1 VVTLPSSLHEA
12 RAAFAAAPP
21 VSLGQLVGV
30 HRAQF
35 VGPAWWLR
43 SGPLLT
49 GLGGMRRW
57 WGKHFWPAGEQEG
70 EPGGEQT
77 GTPAGSLDGQN
88 LLDRG
93 GRLVPSYPMSARVQP
108 SRFDGRPALVVRYP
122 PPAPLLWQQVTDE
135 LRPLDGHP
143 GVLVG
148 LTVTSVPVLTA
159 GMPFLLHRVDV
170 TPAPPPG

>member
-1 VVTLPSSLHEA
+1 VTLPSSLEEA
-12 RAAFAAAPP
+12 RQAFAGATG
-21 VSLGQLVGV
+21 VSLEQLVGV

-35 VGPAWWLR
+35 VGPAWWVR

-49 GLGGMRRW
+49 ALGGMQGW
-57 WGKHFWPAGEQEG
+57 WGKHFWPASEPAGEQ
-70 EPGGEQT
+70 
-77 GTPAGSLDGQN
+77 AGSLDGQN

-93 GRLVPSYPMSARVQP
+93 GRLVPSYPMHARVQP
-108 SRFDGRPALVVRYP
+108 SRFDGGPALVVGYP
-122 PPAPLLWQQVTDE
+122 PPAPRLWQQVTDE

-170 TPAPPPG
+170 TPAPPQG